1 MPLSQRLYH
10 CLRCH
15 AQVVICTRCDRGNR
29 YCSQGCSRFARQE
42 SRKRA
47 TTKYQQTRLG
57 RTNNAGRQQRFRDRK
72 KQKVTHQCSIELPLH
87 DVVKTRSVADWRRE
101 KTVKSKAFEACHFCQ
116 QAGTGFFRQ
125 DFLHSSHLKPSFR
138 RRE

>member
-15 AQVVICTRCDRGNR
+15 AQVVICTHCDRGNR
-29 YCSQGCSRFARQE
+29 YCTQGCSRLARQD

-47 TTKYQQTRLG
+47 AKKYQQTRIG
-57 RTNNAGRQQRFRDRK
+57 HINNAARQQRFRDRQ
-72 KQKVTHQCSIELPLH
+72 KQKVTHQCSIPIPHH
-87 DVVKTRSVADWRRE
+87 DVVKSRPVAYWRRE
-101 KTVKSKAFEACHFCQ
+101 KTVKHRTFEACHFCQ
-116 QAGTGFFRQ
+116 LAGSGFFRQ